1 MISYQSL
8 LYSTTVLYDHL
19 SIFCVSVVAVLKK
32 NYARLCCCLPQDYM
46 KTINKLK
53 EFVRTSGD
61 LSNFANLPTADLIN
75 ERIIGL
81 LMTAIRSDVEALH
94 FCDVLQSLVDSESST
109 ADVES
114 LRDGNYTS

>member
-1 MISYQSL
+1 MYNI
-8 LYSTTVLYDHL
+8 L
-19 SIFCVSVVAVLKK
+19 SIFRTSVVAVLKK

-53 EFVRTSGD
+53 ELVKTSGD
-61 LSNFANLPTADLIN
+61 LSNFANLPTANLIN

-81 LMTAIRSDVEALH
+81 LMTGIRSDIEALH
-94 FCDVLQSLVDSESST
+94 FCDVIQSLVDSESST

-114 LRDGNYTS
+114 FRNGNYTS